1 MSFRR
6 WARLGLNLSSI
17 QPFLHQNHN
26 LSQSRSNFV
35 KSTDDGF

>member
-6 WARLGLNLSSI
+6 WARLGLNLSI
-17 QPFLHQNHN
+17 QPFLHQNYN